1 MAPDDEKLDDVDLL
15 SRELGLLDRTAAERV
30 LGLRDGFL
38 NLEKWVLFVG
48 AGVSRS
54 AGLPTWDELTRHLAQ
69 RFGVECPTHPAD
81 NAFPSIL
88 EECMARA
95 PTPEDFW
102 EAVADE
108 VCRGEPSEI
117 HDLLLQ
123 LPFQAFVTINFDCLL
138 EHSHEQLEGVSE
150 PRVMSDPDL
159 QAVDV
164 GGRRLIHLHGRC
176 REGTAQAR
184 LDDESTVL
192 TQAAYSRA
200 YGLSTLPRVI
210 EATISAYSL
219 LLVGTS
225 LADWQ
230 IRLLLNEVRDRERLL
245 AQSTTQRQP
254 RQLNGYALVETDGTE
269 SPSAAQWTWPG
280 KALGIEP
287 IFYLNTDGR
296 HAALLNTLRWLA
308 RNSAPAPARRYE
320 VVE

>member
-1 MAPDDEKLDDVDLL
+1 MATRDEKVDEVELL
-15 SRELGLLDRTAAERV
+15 SRELGLLDRTAAER
-30 LGLRDGFL
+30 LLRLRDGFL

-54 AGLPTWDELTRHLAQ
+54 AGLPTWDQLTRRLAE
-69 RFGVECPTHPAD
+69 RFGVECPMQPAD

-88 EECMARA
+88 EECLSRA
-95 PTPEDFW
+95 PTREDFW

-108 VCRGEPSEI
+108 VCRGEPGEI

-123 LPFQAFVTINFDCLL
+123 LPFQAFLTINFDCLL
-138 EHSHEQLEGVSE
+138 EHAHEQLEGVSE
-150 PRVMSDPDL
+150 PRVMSYPDL
-159 QAVDV
+159 QAVHV

-176 REGTAQAR
+176 REESDEPR

-192 TQAAYSRA
+192 TQAAYARA
-200 YGLSTLPRVI
+200 YRLSTLPRVI

-245 AQSTTQRQP
+245 AQTTTLRQP

-269 SPSAAQWTWPG
+269 SPSATQWTWPG

-296 HAALLNTLRWLA
+296 HAALVNTLRWLA
-308 RNSAPAPARRYE
+308 RNSAPAPVRRYE
-320 VVE
+320 VAE